1 MNIVKRTV
9 KILGMA
15 AMVMLIS
22 AVSVFAATSS
32 DIEKPMRLYNEGFE
46 EPSIGTS
53 TYSQV
58 SAGTVPYWR
67 STAINTTKAI
77 ELLKQNTGTYIK
89 DENGKGVTLTPR
101 AGRQSAE
108 LNPEEAVTMYQ
119 YLYGAA
125 GSVYEWGVS
134 HRARNNEYTDD
145 AGVKHK
151 DTMAVFIGPK
161 QPYDPKKDGTNTSTS
176 KDQFTKT
183 VDWLKDNGYLDT
195 SGLSYGDCKAF
206 EVFTTKFADNGGFA
220 GFDDYND
227 AISLTQTAD
236 HTEKW
241 HVWIVVSDEDNWW
254 DYGVTAAEDCD
265 LYGGGQGEYATKNI
279 ENTSYTDNNT
289 FDIKY
294 KMPDYNYL
302 YTVPADSEGTIYAFC
317 AYETAS
323 TDTTKKLTIGNFIDY
338 ARMSIKV
345 PVRVTS
351 TAGGVTAVTLPG
363 IEGTVTDKQQFSSN
377 TAAGNTIG
385 LTITPNAATET
396 DEEYTFVG
404 AYVNNEW
411 KNASDEVFTKNA
423 DGTYTFLQ
431 PAADGVNSIHI
442 VFAKHPY
449 IIHSP
454 NGGTYKGTTEDR
466 ADEITATGTFPYSD
480 APTAEN
486 GARFAHWV
494 IAGTNVKVGASHTV
508 EVSDGTTAGVYT
520 MKIKDESGNV
530 VATIEDTDIVVL
542 IAHYEHPQTVNIYTM
557 VGGQWQ
563 QSVAGGAASVSYVN
577 IAENKNET
585 ITISKT
591 SETIYVED
599 NTSVSISA
607 SPNSGNDY
615 HLERIVSDSTVTTE
629 NTFTY
634 YSDGPRTISVYYMA
648 GKRKPIV
655 SYVDEFNTNES
666 GRSYV
671 LDTINGTTTYISDVG
686 GIYGN
691 TVSTAFTAFWSGDT
705 QTYTYVQWV
714 IDLPFDTDTLLK
726 KNSIINDFKD
736 VEVEDSAYKT
746 DTSDVNEKFKGEIY
760 RCASGNTEKQLI
772 INFPT
777 VITGASSIYS
787 TIILDGIYSPNS
799 TAELRAVT
807 EVNANYEG
815 SNVLKDTNGGFSI
828 NVDTDNYRTD
838 SDNYYIIE
846 LN

>member
-9 KILGMA
+9 KIFGMA

-22 AVSVFAATSS
+22 AVSVLAETSS
-32 DIEKPMRLYNEGFE
+32 DIAKPMRLYNEGFE
-46 EPSIGTS
+46 EPNFGTS
-53 TYSQV
+53 TYYKQV
-58 SAGTVPYWR
+58 SADTVPYWR

-77 ELLKQNTGTYIK
+77 ELLRQNTGTYIT
-89 DENGKGVTLTPR
+89 NVTLTPR
-101 AGRQSAE
+101 AGLQSAE

-119 YLYGAA
+119 YVYGDP
-125 GSVYEWGVS
+125 GTVYEWGVS
-134 HRARNNEYTDD
+134 HRARSDEYTDD
-145 AGVKHK
+145 YGVKHR

-183 VDWLKDNGYLDT
+183 VDWLKSEGHLDF
-195 SGLSYGDCKAF
+195 SGLNYGDCKAF
-206 EVFTTKFADNGGFA
+206 EVFTTKFADNGGFEGGDETA
-220 GFDDYND
+220 F
-227 AISLTQTAD
+227 SLTQTAV

-241 HVWIVVSDEDNWW
+241 HVWIIVSDKDHWW

-289 FDIKY
+289 FDIMY

-302 YTVPADSEGTIYAFC
+302 YTVPSDSTGTIYAYC

-323 TDTTKKLTIGNFIDY
+323 TQTAPKNLTIGNFVDY

-363 IEGTVTDKQQFSSN
+363 ISADVTNEQQFSSN

-411 KNASDEVFTKNA
+411 KNASDDVFTKNA
-423 DGTYTFLQ
+423 DSTYTFSQ

-466 ADEITATGTFPYSD
+466 ADEITATGTFPYPD
-480 APTAEN
+480 TPTAEN

-494 IAGTNVKVGASHTV
+494 IAGTDVKVGASHTV
-508 EVSDGTTAGVYT
+508 EVSEGTTAGVYT
-520 MKIKDESGNV
+520 MTIKDENGNV
-530 VATIEDTDIVVL
+530 AATIEDTDIVVL

-557 VGGQWQ
+557 VGGKWEK
-563 QSVAGGAASVSYVN
+563 STTGGTASISYVN
-577 IAENKNET
+577 IAENKDEV
-585 ITISKT
+585 IPIDGA

-634 YSDGPRTISVYYMA
+634 YSDGSRTISIYYMA

-655 SYVDEFNTNES
+655 SYVDENNAAES
-666 GRSYV
+666 PSYV
-671 LDTINGTTTYISDVG
+671 WDTNLGEIDTNKKLVSDVG

-726 KNSIINDFKD
+726 KNSFIESF
-736 VEVEDSAYKT
+736 
-746 DTSDVNEKFKGEIY
+746 SDVNVEDTAFKTDSVDVHEKFKGEIY

-772 INFPT
+772 VNFPT
-777 VITGASSIYS
+777 VITGESSIYS

-799 TAELRAVT
+799 TALLHAVT
-807 EVNANYEG
+807 EINANYEG
-815 SNVLKDTNGGFSI
+815 SNVLNAANGFSI
-828 NVDTDNYRTD
+828 NADTDNYRTD
-838 SDNYYIIE
+838 SDNYYITT